1 MAALLYLLI
10 DYQMSKLINQR
21 ELSRVLSGSDNSV
34 RLNKVP
40 KKYQA
45 KVTALLQAIE
55 AWEEWVKES

>member
-1 MAALLYLLI
+1 
-10 DYQMSKLINQR
+10 MSKLINQA

-34 RLNKVP
+34 RLNKLP

-55 AWEEWVKES
+55 AWEEWVKEKH